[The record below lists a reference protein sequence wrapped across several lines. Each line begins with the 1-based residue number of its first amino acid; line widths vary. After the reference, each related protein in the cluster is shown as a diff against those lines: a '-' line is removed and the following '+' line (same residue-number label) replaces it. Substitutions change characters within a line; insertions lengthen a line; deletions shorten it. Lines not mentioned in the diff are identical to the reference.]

1 MQLWHSFSRRAR
13 WRSMR
18 SHALSLSPPLHSV
31 FSHPM
36 HRARRKKHTYQTHAK
51 HRHGIDCTRS
61 HTSPLFDRPRKGPS
75 VHHPIVN
82 HSTRGDPPPL
92 LLLLHLLP
100 GLSTSSLVQNPIKR
114 KHPPKTRQQSVR
126 AACCVFTRR
135 RRPRARQSVCR
146 ACSAARCSRSSRAR
160 STPRSARP

>member
-1 MQLWHSFSRRAR
+1 MQLWHSFLAR

-31 FSHPM
+31 FSPDAPRSPQETHISNT
-36 HRARRKKHTYQTHAK
+36 RKTQTRNRLHT
-51 HRHGIDCTRS
+51 IS
-61 HTSPLFDRPRKGPS
+61 HLTSLRPPPKRPFGTPS
-75 VHHPIVN
+75 IPN

-92 LLLLHLLP
+92 LLLLRLP
-100 GLSTSSLVQNPIKR
+100 GLSTSSLVQNPIN
-114 KHPPKTRQQSVR
+114 PPKTQQQFVR